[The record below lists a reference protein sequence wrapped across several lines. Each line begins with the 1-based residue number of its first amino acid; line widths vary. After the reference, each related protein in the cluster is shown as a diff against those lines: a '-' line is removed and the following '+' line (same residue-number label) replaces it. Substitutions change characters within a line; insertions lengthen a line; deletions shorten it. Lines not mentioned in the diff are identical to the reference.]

1 MDNQAESNN
10 ITSHFTPRS
19 NVNLRRIQ
27 LTLISRLN
35 QLEANLACLTEAQE
49 LLIHTDDYLQRTS
62 APFTVLSYISLSA
75 QYLDRQRTE
84 LKAATDAIQEAIRLL
99 RELQLTEFSTA
110 ADSSSSILAPTASTV
125 AAASSSSAIDSAAS
139 TAPRS
144 FVRNLEI
151 RPIPTV
157 ELVPRTVLLEK
168 EGEEVQEDRTNSS
181 DERYSRI
188 N

>member
-1 MDNQAESNN
+1 MNNQAESNN
-10 ITSHFTPRS
+10 ITIPFTPRS

-35 QLEANLACLTEAQE
+35 QLEANLARLTEAQE

-62 APFTVLSYISLSA
+62 APFIVLSYISLSA

-84 LKAATDAIQEAIRLL
+84 LTAATDAIQEAIRLL
-99 RELQLTEFSTA
+99 RELQSIEFSAA
-110 ADSSSSILAPTASTV
+110 ADSSSPILAPTASSV
-125 AAASSSSAIDSAAS
+125 AAASSSSAIDPADSE
-139 TAPRS
+139 PRY
-144 FVRNLEI
+144 LEI

-181 DERYSRI
+181 DECYSRI

>member
-1 MDNQAESNN
+1 MNNQAESNN
-10 ITSHFTPRS
+10 ITIPFTPRS

-35 QLEANLACLTEAQE
+35 QLEANLERLTEAQE

-62 APFTVLSYISLSA
+62 APFIVLSYISLSA

-84 LKAATDAIQEAIRLL
+84 LTAATDAIQEAIRLL
-99 RELQLTEFSTA
+99 RELQSIEFSAA

-125 AAASSSSAIDSAAS
+125 TAASSSSAIDPSDS
-139 TAPRS
+139 APRS
-144 FVRNLEI
+144 LNRNLEI

-168 EGEEVQEDRTNSS
+168 EGEEVQEDRTNRS

>member
-10 ITSHFTPRS
+10 TTFPFTPRS

-35 QLEANLACLTEAQE
+35 QLEANLARLTEAQE
-49 LLIHTDDYLQRTS
+49 LLIHTDNYLQRTS
-62 APFTVLSYISLSA
+62 APFIVLSYISLSA

-84 LKAATDAIQEAIRLL
+84 LTAATDAIQEAIRLL
-99 RELQLTEFSTA
+99 RELQLIEFSAA
-110 ADSSSSILAPTASTV
+110 ADSSSSILALTASSV
-125 AAASSSSAIDSAAS
+125 AAVSSSSAIDPADSE
-139 TAPRS
+139 PRS

-157 ELVPRTVLLEK
+157 ELAPRTVLLEK

-181 DERYSRI
+181 DERYPRI